1 MVRRTLIAIDWF
13 VRHQPSGLL
22 GRVVLARGV
31 RGSSRVWWW
40 IGVAMWVGSVV
51 RRIVGR
57 HPESLGTEVLHRGQ
71 FVTVRSIGALS
82 KAERKQVRKATGS
95 R

>member
-1 MVRRTLIAIDWF
+1 MVRRTLKAIDWI
-13 VRHQPSGLL
+13 VRHQPSGFL
-22 GRVVLARGV
+22 GRIVLARGV

-40 IGVAMWVGSVV
+40 IGVAMWVASVV

-57 HPESLGTEVLHRGQ
+57 HPESLGTEVLRSGQ
-71 FVTVRSIGALS
+71 VISVRSIGSLS
-82 KAERKQVRKATGS
+82 RAERAQVRKATGS